1 MVVRKCCV
9 LVCELQTLSSSKVI
23 AHMPTTKMHIYWLR
37 EQQHNSD
44 DSANVACLFYCHHLF
59 DALLATSSIIVL
71 MSKLLSFQIYLQGP
85 EGMLMLRRHLS
96 YLQKERTRPSSC
108 LVAVSSFDS
117 FVQQRGDLAFF
128 MSLAKRVIDT
138 DYDSLVGVVLFN
150 HLEVDFDVKPIDR
163 AARMIVH
170 VIMMPDIA
178 EVEHLDTIFQREG
191 GFGSSGV

>member
-1 MVVRKCCV
+1 MVVRKCCG

-23 AHMPTTKMHIYWLR
+23 SHMPTTKIHIYWLR

-44 DSANVACLFYCHHLF
+44 DSANVACLFYCHCLF
-59 DALLATSSIIVL
+59 DALLAASVIIVL
-71 MSKLLSFQIYLQGP
+71 TSKLLSFQIYLQGP

-96 YLQKERTRPSSC
+96 YLQKEGTRPSSC

-128 MSLAKRVIDT
+128 MSRAKRVIDT

-150 HLEVDFDVKPIDR
+150 HLEVDFDVKPNDR

-170 VIMMPDIA
+170 VITMPDVA
-178 EVEHLDTIFQREG
+178 EVEDLDAIFWREG
-191 GFGSSGV
+191 GFGSSDV

>member
-44 DSANVACLFYCHHLF
+44 DSAN
-59 DALLATSSIIVL
+59 
-71 MSKLLSFQIYLQGP
+71 IYLQGP

>member
-1 MVVRKCCV
+1 MI
-9 LVCELQTLSSSKVI
+9 LP
-23 AHMPTTKMHIYWLR
+23 M
-37 EQQHNSD
+37 
-44 DSANVACLFYCHHLF
+44 
-59 DALLATSSIIVL
+59 LL
-71 MSKLLSFQIYLQGP
+71 IYLQGP

-128 MSLAKRVIDT
+128 MSLAKTVGVIDT